1 VDEQVVL
8 RPGGAER
15 LRDALQR
22 LAGDQLDHRLEIDPD
37 DPLADVAEAVN
48 AVAGALR
55 ARRDET
61 VRAVEMYCL
70 RRFGTVL
77 VHDLKNLAAR
87 LSFVPVNLR
96 AAPSDLETVEACAAT
111 VADTV
116 DRLQSLV
123 RRFRDQREAMV
134 LRRPGDLNRAVE
146 AALRTSGAAASPGIH
161 TEVHL
166 EPLPPAIVDLPYLEE
181 AFVNLL
187 RNAVEAMPRG
197 GCLQVRTRLR
207 ADGPHSGLAEVAVTD
222 DGPGMTPE
230 FIDRDLF
237 APFRSTKAGG
247 LGLGMFSC
255 RETVEIH
262 GGRIEVESAPGR
274 GTTFRVLLPVA
285 PPAGNAP

>member
-8 RPGGAER
+8 RPGGTDRVRA
-15 LRDALQR
+15 ALQR
-22 LAGDQLDHRLEIDPD
+22 LASDQLDHRLEVDPD
-37 DPLADVAEAVN
+37 DPLSDLAEAVN
-48 AVAGALR
+48 EVAGALR

-96 AAPSDLETVEACAAT
+96 AAPSDPETVEACAAT

-146 AALRTSGAAASPGIH
+146 AALRASGAAAAPGIR
-161 TEVHL
+161 TEV
-166 EPLPPAIVDLPYLEE
+166 
-181 AFVNLL
+181 
-187 RNAVEAMPRG
+187 
-197 GCLQVRTRLR
+197 VRMH
-207 ADGPHSGLAEVAVTD
+207 DQHQPD
-222 DGPGMTPE
+222 PE
-230 FIDRDLF
+230 LY
-237 APFRSTKAGG
+237 
-247 LGLGMFSC
+247 
-255 RETVEIH
+255 
-262 GGRIEVESAPGR
+262 GRIAAEGDAAIIGV
-274 GTTFRVLLPVA
+274 GT
-285 PPAGNAP
+285 